1 MANESDSES
10 CIELV
15 QVDCESV
22 EGSTDNKLTE
32 DDGAKKNSFYS
43 WKVQGVKFGNILV
56 SQHVTEYTYCELDK
70 KKHKVV
76 CIVWFVITSI
86 LEMK

>member
-32 DDGAKKNSFYS
+32 DDGARWQFLPLEGLRS
-43 WKVQGVKFGNILV
+43 KVSTWQKILLAWQEETQGSVLFGL
-56 SQHVTEYTYCELDK
+56 
-70 KKHKVV
+70 
-76 CIVWFVITSI
+76 
-86 LEMK
+86 